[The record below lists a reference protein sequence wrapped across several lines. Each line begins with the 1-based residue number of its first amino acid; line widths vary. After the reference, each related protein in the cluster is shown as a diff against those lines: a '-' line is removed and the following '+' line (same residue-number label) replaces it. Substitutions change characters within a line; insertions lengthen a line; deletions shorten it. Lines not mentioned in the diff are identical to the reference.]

1 MFNWKLV
8 NIFVVIVLSL
18 PFNSKQ
24 KFMKWLFI
32 DNFCNICNIC
42 VKVLSNYMPIVCLFV
57 LFLLPLCYLSFFD
70 LPLSY
75 LQTLLICVVSS
86 HGVDGPH
93 LVHIHNYI
101 RHTIPQSNRTTACT
115 CNVKMSLSNEENL
128 NIPSSKPL
136 EEINY

>member
-1 MFNWKLV
+1 MTIKLKCQYV
-8 NIFVVIVLSL
+8 CRISQRKFSVTTCLLSV
-18 PFNSKQ
+18 S
-24 KFMKWLFI
+24 
-32 DNFCNICNIC
+32 
-42 VKVLSNYMPIVCLFV
+42 
-57 LFLLPLCYLSFFD
+57 LSFFFYHYVICPSSTYPFLIFKLFLFGND
-70 LPLSY
+70 NYSE
-75 LQTLLICVVSS
+75 LLRCVVSS

-136 EEINY
+136 EEINYWPMMETTRL